1 METNRKLKM
10 NISMTQ
16 EVKDY
21 LTQKSDSMGMSAS
34 AFISMLISQSKQ
46 QEQALG
52 SIDLLK
58 TMMAQMKDMEVKSIS
73 NDSQLT
79 REQFNEKY
87 GTKEEN

>member
-1 METNRKLKM
+1 MDNNRKIRT

-16 EVKDY
+16 EIKEY
-21 LTQKSDSMGMSAS
+21 LEQKSDSMGMSAS

-58 TMMAQMKDMEVKSIS
+58 TMMAQMQNMDVKNIS